1 MMTDITAQMPGT
13 ILEILVKVGEDVL
26 EGQDLIILE
35 SMKMENPITAP
46 HKSRVSDIKI
56 LVGAAVVKGDL
67 LMVLE

>member
-1 MMTDITAQMPGT
+1 MMIDITAQMPGT
-13 ILEILVKVGEDVL
+13 ILEILVNVGEEVL

-46 HKSRVSDIKI
+46 HKSRVSNIKI
-56 LVGAAVVKGDL
+56 VVGAVVDKGEL